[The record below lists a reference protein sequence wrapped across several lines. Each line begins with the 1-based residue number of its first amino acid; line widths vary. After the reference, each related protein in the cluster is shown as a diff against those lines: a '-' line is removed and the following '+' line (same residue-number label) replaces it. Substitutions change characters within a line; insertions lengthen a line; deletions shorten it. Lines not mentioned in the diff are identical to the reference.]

1 MTEEPNIL
9 VVAGA
14 GSGKTFTLIQAVANY
29 RLNNPEDNIQVITY
43 TRAAT
48 AELRERLDELKA
60 DNVDIS
66 TIHV

>member
-29 RLNNPEDNIQVITY
+29 RLNNSKHNIQVITY

>member
-29 RLNNPEDNIQVITY
+29 RLNNSEDNIQVITY